1 MTNKERER
9 ERERNGKSTEKQNE
23 ISERKRQKVPAAVS
37 LVEKGWKGRKERN
50 GRVRSDGEA
59 SGPERA

>member
-1 MTNKERER
+1 MTNK
-9 ERERNGKSTEKQNE
+9 GKSTEKQNE